1 MITSADLATVYDCSM
16 HPKVR
21 SGEMTAEEVFVEFL
35 ACFGDKNRDG
45 IITHAEWNDY
55 YAAVSASVD
64 NDDHFCELMRAA
76 WKL

>member
-1 MITSADLATVYDCSM
+1 MITSSDLATVFDCSK

-21 SGEMTAEEVFVEFL
+21 SGEMTKEEVFVEFL

-45 IITHAEWNDY
+45 TITCAEWNDY

-64 NDDHFCELMRAA
+64 NDDHFCELMKAA
-76 WKL
+76 WKM